1 MGVGGR
7 EAVLRAE
14 EEAEEESSSQEKG
27 RKEKMGSRA
36 LLVVF

>member
-14 EEAEEESSSQEKG
+14 EEAEEESSSQKKG
-27 RKEKMGSRA
+27 RKEKMESRA